1 MQKLISIIIPT
12 FKGSSTIINLLEQLK
27 NKFKNLNFEIIVIND
42 NSPDDTHVKLKEYY
56 KNNNDFLTYLKLA
69 KNFGEYNAVMAGL
82 RNCKGDLA
90 IIIDDDF
97 QHSPDEVFRLAE
109 YSLESKAD
117 VVFTKFTKK
126 NHSFIRN
133 IMSKISNF
141 SANFVL
147 NKPGDIYLSSFK
159 SLKRNIIDIISKYD
173 GNYVFIDGLI
183 LNCTTKIED
192 FEVSHE
198 KRINGKS
205 TYSLFKLANHYLNL
219 LTNFS
224 ILPLRI
230 FFIFGLL
237 ISSISFVFL
246 IFIII
251 EKIINPAMP
260 IGYSSLVG
268 SIIFFSGIQ
277 ILFLGF
283 IGEYIGK
290 ILKLANK
297 EHQYVIDSV
306 FYNKNSQK

>member
-12 FKGSSTIINLLEQLK
+12 YKGSNTIIDLLEQLK

-42 NSPDDTHVKLKEYY
+42 NSPDDTHVKLIEYY

-82 RNCKGDLA
+82 RNCIGDLA

-97 QHSPDEVFRLAE
+97 QHSPNEVFRLAQ
-109 YSLESKAD
+109 YSLESESD
-117 VVFTKFTKK
+117 VVFTKFIKK

-133 IMSKISNF
+133 LMSKISNF
-141 SANFVL
+141 SANFIL
-147 NKPGDIYLSSFK
+147 KKPDDIYLSSFK
-159 SLKRNIIDIISKYD
+159 SLKRNIIDILSKYN

-183 LNCTTKIED
+183 LNCTSKIED
-192 FEVSHE
+192 FEVSHD

-237 ISSISFVFL
+237 ISFVSFIFL
-246 IFIII
+246 IFIIV
-251 EKIINPAMP
+251 EKIINPSIP

-268 SIIFFSGIQ
+268 SIVFFSGIQ

-297 EHQYVIDSV
+297 EHQYIIESV